1 MKYPNTKKLITEKA
15 LDYFSNHGYAGASI
29 RQIARAVGIRESA
42 IYNHFKSKEE
52 IFLAILSEYKSRSL
66 SKKILNDELL
76 DELDNPGKFLQDFA
90 VRLISFWNTPNERKF
105 IRLLLMEQFTKVGSL
120 ELSVTEY
127 VNELR
132 GICRLIFSEMI
143 KNNIAKKYD
152 PDILAEQFTALLFLI
167 RAEHL
172 SREEWNDINIVLEII
187 KKHVS
192 FFWNSIKV

>member
-15 LDYFSNHGYAGASI
+15 LDYFSNNGYAGASI

-52 IFLAILSEYKSRSL
+52 IFLAILSDYKSKSL
-66 SKKILNDELL
+66 STIILSDELL
-76 DELDNPGKFLQDFA
+76 DELDNPEKFLQDFA
-90 VRLISFWNTPNERKF
+90 RRLVEFWNTPREKKF
-105 IRLLLMEQFTKVGSL
+105 IRLLLMEQFTKVGQV

-132 GICRLIFSEMI
+132 AICRLIFSEMV

-152 PDILAEQFTALLFLI
+152 PEILAEQFTAPLFLI
-167 RAEHL
+167 RTEHL
-172 SREEWNDINIVLEII
+172 SKDEQVDIKNVYEIVS
-187 KKHVS
+187 KHVS
-192 FFWNSIKV
+192 FFWNSIKL

>member
-15 LDYFSNHGYAGASI
+15 LDYFSNNSYAGASI

-52 IFLAILSEYKSRSL
+52 IFLAILSDYKSKSL
-66 SKKILNDELL
+66 STKILSDELL
-76 DELDNPGKFLQDFA
+76 DELDNPENFLQDFA
-90 VRLISFWNTPNERKF
+90 RRLVEFWNTPREKKF
-105 IRLLLMEQFTKVGSL
+105 IRLLLMEQFTKVGSV

-132 GICRLIFSEMI
+132 AICRLIFSEMV

-152 PDILAEQFTALLFLI
+152 PEILAEQFTAPLFLI
-167 RAEHL
+167 RTEHL
-172 SREEWNDINIVLEII
+172 SKDEQVDIKNVYEIVS
-187 KKHVS
+187 KHVS
-192 FFWNSIKV
+192 FFWNSIKL

>member
-15 LDYFSNHGYAGASI
+15 LDYFSNNGYAGASI

-52 IFLAILSEYKSRSL
+52 IFLAILSDYKSKSL
-66 SKKILNDELL
+66 STKILSDELL
-76 DELDNPGKFLQDFA
+76 DELDNPEKFLQDFA
-90 VRLISFWNTPNERKF
+90 RRLVEFWNTPREKKF
-105 IRLLLMEQFTKVGSL
+105 IRLLLMEQFTKVGQV

-132 GICRLIFSEMI
+132 AICRLIFSEMV

-152 PDILAEQFTALLFLI
+152 PEILAEQFTAPLFLI
-167 RAEHL
+167 RTEHL
-172 SREEWNDINIVLEII
+172 SKDEQVDIKNVYEIVS
-187 KKHVS
+187 KHVS
-192 FFWNSIKV
+192 FFWNSIKL

>member
-15 LDYFSNHGYAGASI
+15 LDYFSTNGYAGASI

-52 IFLAILSEYKSRSL
+52 IFLAILSDYKSKSL
-66 SKKILNDELL
+66 STKILSDELL
-76 DELDNPGKFLQDFA
+76 DELDNPEKFLQDFA
-90 VRLISFWNTPNERKF
+90 KRLVEFWNTPKEKKF
-105 IRLLLMEQFTKVGSL
+105 IRLLLMEQFTKVGSV

-132 GICRLIFSEMI
+132 GICRLIFSEMV

-152 PDILAEQFTALLFLI
+152 PDILAEQFTAPLFLI
-167 RAEHL
+167 RTEHL
-172 SREEWNDINIVLEII
+172 SREGENNLNKVLEIVR
-187 KKHVS
+187 KHVG

>member
-15 LDYFSNHGYAGASI
+15 LDYFSNNGYAGASI

-52 IFLAILSEYKSRSL
+52 IFLAILSDYKSKSL
-66 SKKILNDELL
+66 STKILNDELL
-76 DELDNPGKFLQDFA
+76 DELDNPEKFLQDFA
-90 VRLISFWNTPNERKF
+90 KRLVEFWNTPKEKKF
-105 IRLLLMEQFTKVGSL
+105 IRLLLMEQFTKVGSV

-132 GICRLIFSEMI
+132 GICRLIFSEMV

-152 PDILAEQFTALLFLI
+152 PDILAEQFTAPLFLI
-167 RAEHL
+167 RTEHL
-172 SREEWNDINIVLEII
+172 SREGENNLNKVLEIVR
-187 KKHVS
+187 KHVS
-192 FFWNSIKV
+192 FFWNSIKI